1 MFVYLLLAQT
11 EENMSILESHGFH
24 TEIAINW
31 SKSLGKLFLYTE
43 APSAFKIGKYALDV
57 MPGINPLMAR
67 IQIEPSQIPQIATLF
82 NLGIYGEDLIP
93 LLTGETNENT

>member
-1 MFVYLLLAQT
+1 M
-11 EENMSILESHGFH
+11 LESHGFH

-43 APSAFKIGKYALDV
+43 EPSAFKIGKYALDV
-57 MPGINPLMAR
+57 IPSTNTLMAIIR
-67 IQIEPSQIPQIATLF
+67 IEPSQIPQIATLF

-93 LLTGETNENT
+93 LLT

>member
-11 EENMSILESHGFH
+11 EKNMSMLESHGFH

-31 SKSLGKLFLYTE
+31 SKSSGKLFLYTE

-57 MPGINPLMAR
+57 MPTTNNLFTR

-93 LLTGETNENT
+93 LLT